1 MQVRYNPAVPIIFIV
16 LGAGNFVLALALL
29 QSGGSSSVFSLVV
42 GPLLLLL
49 GVLQLTRTYFEY
61 EPHTRTIVLKALVG
75 PTARR
80 FGGAE
85 GTLVVDGN
93 RILWNRAD
101 GRVKKVPVSKF
112 MARDDQ
118 WRAVINLVR

>member
-1 MQVRYNPAVPIIFIV
+1 MQVRYNPVVPIVFIV

-61 EPHTRTIVLKALVG
+61 ETHTGTIVVKALVG
-75 PTARR
+75 PMARR
-80 FGGAE
+80 FGGA
-85 GTLVVDGN
+85 GTLMVDGN
-93 RILWNRAD
+93 RILWHRPD
-101 GRVKKVPVSKF
+101 GQVKKVPVSKF

-118 WRAVINLVR
+118 WRAVINMVR